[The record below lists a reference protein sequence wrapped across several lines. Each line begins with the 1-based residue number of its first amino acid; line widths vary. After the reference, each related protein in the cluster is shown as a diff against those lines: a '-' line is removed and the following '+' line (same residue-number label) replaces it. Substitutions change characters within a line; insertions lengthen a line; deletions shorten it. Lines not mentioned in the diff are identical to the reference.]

1 MVFRGSTSGP
11 TVGAYLTRSARTPSL
26 VEHGALKIDGKR
38 VNCGKRPTV
47 LNPNFDSWGGAFPGF
62 LILNTKKISGL
73 STQVKLYI
81 YSHECG
87 HQFEGADEIK
97 ADLFAIRRGVKWGW
111 LDAQG
116 MEDICA
122 FISQLK
128 GDSVHP
134 PGPKRCDIMRKHYQA
149 RSRKSAARRRPLL
162 RHDRAPRPWDPRSS
176 ALVEDPGDHQPE
188 DHEEDQEAEMVKGSS
203 PKMASPPETIA
214 IIRTTTSDTP
224 KLISAAFFEPEP
236 SGERVARTGEPGQ
249 VIAAAPPRRQ
259 QQ

>member
-1 MVFRGSTSGP
+1 MRLRRANSGSALAGALLLAACAGLSVSAQAQEWVFRPSNTAPS
-11 TVGAYLTRSARTPSL
+11 VDAYLKEAGPDSS
-26 VEHGALKIDGKR
+26 VVDHGALTIDGRR

-62 LILNTKKISGL
+62 LILNTKKINGL
-73 STQVKLYI
+73 TTQVKLYI

-116 MEDICA
+116 MEEICA

-134 PGPKRCDIMRKHYQA
+134 PGPKRCEIMRKHYRSLIENEGRPATA
-149 RSRKSAARRRPLL
+149 RSTSTT
-162 RHDRAPRPWDPRSS
+162 RAQTLGP
-176 ALVEDPGDHQPE
+176 AQ
-188 DHEEDQEAEMVKGSS
+188 
-203 PKMASPPETIA
+203 
-214 IIRTTTSDTP
+214 
-224 KLISAAFFEPEP
+224 
-236 SGERVARTGEPGQ
+236 
-249 VIAAAPPRRQ
+249 
-259 QQ
+259 

>member
-1 MVFRGSTSGP
+1 MRAVLFFAVAIALCAAYPAAANAQQWAGKEGSTISGP
-11 TVGAYLTRSARTPSL
+11 SLDEYLKQIGPEGKVVG
-26 VEHGALKIDGKR
+26 HGQLKLDGKA

-87 HQFEGADEIK
+87 HQFEGADETK

-116 MEDICA
+116 VEDICV

-134 PGPKRCDIMRKHYQA
+134 PGPQRCETMRNYY
-149 RSRKSAARRRPLL
+149 R
-162 RHDRAPRPWDPRSS
+162 
-176 ALVEDPGDHQPE
+176 
-188 DHEEDQEAEMVKGSS
+188 
-203 PKMASPPETIA
+203 
-214 IIRTTTSDTP
+214 
-224 KLISAAFFEPEP
+224 KLIEA
-236 SGERVARTGEPGQ
+236 SGQQ
-249 VIAAAPPRRQ
+249 VQAPAPPAKPQ
-259 QQ
+259 ALAPAE

>member
-1 MVFRGSTSGP
+1 MRETQSLRLQVLLGALLFAAYSAISGGTSAQEY
-11 TVGAYLTRSARTPSL
+11 VSRTQTGPSL
-26 VEHGALKIDGKR
+26 DEYLKQVGPDGKLISHGQLALDGKS

-62 LILNTKKISGL
+62 LILNNKKISGL

-87 HQFEGADEIK
+87 HQFVGADETK

-116 MEDICA
+116 VEDICT

-134 PGPKRCDIMRKHYQA
+134 PGPKRCETMRKYY
-149 RSRKSAARRRPLL
+149 RELI
-162 RHDRAPRPWDPRSS
+162 
-176 ALVEDPGDHQPE
+176 EDG
-188 DHEEDQEAEMVKGSS
+188 
-203 PKMASPPETIA
+203 
-214 IIRTTTSDTP
+214 
-224 KLISAAFFEPEP
+224 
-236 SGERVARTGEPGQ
+236 
-249 VIAAAPPRRQ
+249 RQ
-259 QQ
+259 QAATPASGPKAQTLGPAQ

>member
-1 MVFRGSTSGP
+1 MLTGRTNYCVAWVCALVFALCASLAHEAHAQEWVYQGSKTSGP
-11 TVGAYLTRSARTPSL
+11 TIDAYAKQVGPEATI
-26 VEHGALKIDGKR
+26 VDHGALSIDGKS

-87 HQFEGADEIK
+87 HQFVGADEIK

-116 MEDICA
+116 MEDICT

-134 PGPKRCDIMRKHYQA
+134 PGPKRCETMRKHYRQ
-149 RSRKSAARRRPLL
+149 LIEGNTQ
-162 RHDRAPRPWDPRSS
+162 RASTSS
-176 ALVEDPGDHQPE
+176 SE
-188 DHEEDQEAEMVKGSS
+188 
-203 PKMASPPETIA
+203 PKPHTLGPT
-214 IIRTTTSDTP
+214 R
-224 KLISAAFFEPEP
+224 
-236 SGERVARTGEPGQ
+236 
-249 VIAAAPPRRQ
+249 
-259 QQ
+259 